1 MGLHPGDLT
10 ALVISLFGQAEQIR
24 AADSNVDPGPA
35 SAPWLAS
42 PSPSTSRRSRTVGC
56 EIGPRQP
63 GLSGFG
69 MRHWPTRQRRKDKD
83 VGDIRM
89 AADTGLG
96 QGYAIMINRGW
107 NLLLFACWL
116 GCSKAQ
122 GAIPAGAGDE
132 LGRH

>member
-1 MGLHPGDLT
+1 VVSPALLPLLPGAVERL
-10 ALVISLFGQAEQIR
+10 
-24 AADSNVDPGPA
+24 AARLGPG
-35 SAPWLAS
+35 S
-42 PSPSTSRRSRTVGC
+42 
-56 EIGPRQP
+56 P

-96 QGYAIMINRGW
+96 QGYAIMITAVGTSSCLHAGLDARRR
-107 NLLLFACWL
+107 
-116 GCSKAQ
+116 K